1 MTEYFIQYDDEC
13 TVKALEISYGRM
25 FSTMDSALE
34 VARFSG
40 KGYRIMKL
48 EVVVNRAESH

>member
-1 MTEYFIQYDDEC
+1 MAEYFIQYDEES
-13 TVKALEISYGRM
+13 TVDALQISRGRM
-25 FSTMDSALE
+25 FSTVDSALE

-48 EVVVNRAESH
+48 EVVVNRAESN